1 MANDLRRGPPKRNLL
16 ISNGLQK
23 MQYKNHANFSA
34 KKN

>member
-1 MANDLRRGPPKRNLL
+1 MANDLRRGPPQRNLL

-34 KKN
+34 KNN